1 LVIGST
7 SYGIEATAI
16 KIGWWRWKIEDLRF
30 AEILI
35 GVPFISFEAWIN
47 FSLQYLLLPYLLI
60 QCSTLRH
67 AFWKSVFFIIPFT
80 HNLLTNLQLH
90 EIRKIG
96 EGVIFFA
103 IIALSFTNCLRFD
116 LPTEKARYSF
126 TKFRDIIEVTPI
138 YVLLLTLSILAF
150 FDIAVLKDCQLL
162 ITLLPAA
169 VIILLAIK
177 KIPLY
182 LIAILTITL
191 VSFIGVKAIPAFI
204 PVIIISMLSFFTKI
218 SRDRLITSK

>member
-1 LVIGST
+1 MLFVLAVSVISICLFILHSYCKRGARLTFNFFLFASIVTFIKEAPGRRFDGVLAQDYAAPFEFLAQQSPVIVGSLTGLLGWIFIFYLGWSMAERIIQRAGTLSEYVFPVLFLSALVIGST

-96 EGVIFFA
+96 
-103 IIALSFTNCLRFD
+103 
-116 LPTEKARYSF
+116 
-126 TKFRDIIEVTPI
+126 
-138 YVLLLTLSILAF
+138 
-150 FDIAVLKDCQLL
+150 
-162 ITLLPAA
+162 
-169 VIILLAIK
+169 
-177 KIPLY
+177 
-182 LIAILTITL
+182 
-191 VSFIGVKAIPAFI
+191 
-204 PVIIISMLSFFTKI
+204 
-218 SRDRLITSK
+218 

>member
-1 LVIGST
+1 
-7 SYGIEATAI
+7 
-16 KIGWWRWKIEDLRF
+16 
-30 AEILI
+30 
-35 GVPFISFEAWIN
+35 
-47 FSLQYLLLPYLLI
+47 
-60 QCSTLRH
+60 
-67 AFWKSVFFIIPFT
+67 
-80 HNLLTNLQLH
+80 
-90 EIRKIG
+90 
-96 EGVIFFA
+96 
-103 IIALSFTNCLRFD
+103 
-116 LPTEKARYSF
+116 
-126 TKFRDIIEVTPI
+126 
-138 YVLLLTLSILAF
+138 LLTLSILAF

-218 SRDRLITSK
+218 SSDRLITSKLVLFLRFVSLFVA